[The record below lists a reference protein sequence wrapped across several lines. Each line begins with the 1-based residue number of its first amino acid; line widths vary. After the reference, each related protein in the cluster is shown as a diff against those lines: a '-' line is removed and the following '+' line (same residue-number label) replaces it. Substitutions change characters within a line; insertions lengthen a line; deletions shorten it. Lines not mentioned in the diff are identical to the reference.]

1 MTMTNQQTTTTRTSA
16 ERVSI
21 KLAEL
26 TKRNVKDIGADKPL
40 RELVHD
46 SFALVEVMVDLQE
59 EFGLQLSQE
68 DFADVVTVGDLTALI
83 ESRVDRTT

>member
-1 MTMTNQQTTTTRTSA
+1 MTTSS
-16 ERVSI
+16 ERISS

-26 TKRNVKDIGADKPL
+26 TRRDRSDIRAERTL

-46 SFALVEVMVDLQE
+46 SFTLVEVMVDLQE

-68 DFADVVTVGDLTALI
+68 DFAGVVTVGDLTNLI
-83 ESRVDRTT
+83 DERVRRQAV